1 MNATVVVNPAARG
14 GAHTRAAERAVA
26 RLTTLG
32 IATTTVSGAS
42 AAESTA
48 LLRHAVSGGTDA
60 VIVVGGDGIINLALQ
75 EVAGTATPLGV
86 VPAGNGNDFA
96 REFGI
101 PELEPE
107 IAADIIAAGHTR
119 TIDLARATRADGS
132 TAVFGT
138 VLASGFDS
146 YVNDR
151 ANRMRIL
158 RGEARYKLAI
168 AIEFFRLRGIR
179 YSIEVD
185 GVRLDG
191 DFIMASIGNTRCY
204 GGGIPICADA
214 DPSDGLLDVTLV
226 RPGGRL
232 KLLRLLPKVYAGAHL
247 DDPQVQTLRGASVR
261 MDAPG
266 LQAYADG
273 DPLGYLPLTVEA
285 WPNAQR
291 VFVAPVGTPARG

>member
-26 RLTTLG
+26 RLTELG

-48 LLRHAVSGGTDA
+48 LLRQAVGTGIGAGTDA

-119 TIDLARATRADGS
+119 TIDLARTTRADGT

-158 RGEARYKLAI
+158 RGDARYKLAI
-168 AIEFFRLRGIR
+168 AIEFFRLRGIH
-179 YSIEVD
+179 YAIEVD
-185 GVRLDG
+185 GVRLEG
-191 DFIMASIGNTRCY
+191 DFLMASVGNTRNY

-232 KLLRLLPKVYAGAHL
+232 RLLRLLPKVYAGAHMH
-247 DDPQVQTLRGASVR
+247 DPQVQTLRGASIR

-273 DPLGYLPLTVEA
+273 DPLGYLPLTIET
-285 WPNAQR
+285 WPAAQR
-291 VFVAPVGTPARG
+291 VFVAPSS

>member
-1 MNATVVVNPAARG
+1 MNATVIVNPAARG

-26 RLTTLG
+26 RLTALG
-32 IATTTVSGAS
+32 IATTTLSGAS
-42 AAESTA
+42 ATESTA
-48 LLRHAVSGGTDA
+48 LLRHAVAVGTDA

-75 EVAGTATPLGV
+75 EVAGTDTPLGV

-101 PELEPE
+101 PELEAE
-107 IAADIIAAGHTR
+107 LAADIIAAGHTR
-119 TIDLARATRADGS
+119 AIDLARTTRADGS

-146 YVNDR
+146 FVNDR

-158 RGEARYKLAI
+158 RGDARYKLAL

-179 YSIEVD
+179 YSIVVD
-185 GVRLDG
+185 DVRVDG
-191 DFIMASIGNTRCY
+191 DFILASIGNTRFY
-204 GGGIPICADA
+204 GGGVPICADA

-226 RPGGRL
+226 RTGGRL
-232 KLLRLLPKVYAGAHL
+232 RLLRLLPKVYAGKHL
-247 DDPQVQTLRGASVR
+247 GHPQVQTLRGGSVR

-285 WPNAQR
+285 WPAAQR
-291 VFVAPVGTPARG
+291 VFVPAPPRG